1 VPYIIYILESTP
13 LPGVLT
19 GTGIQ
24 FGCEGNLPRIHSCCL
39 DASCMEEQQ
48 HVERIAGGQCGGNE
62 ARPKHDAFDQ
72 IGKFPHQV
80 L

>member
-1 VPYIIYILESTP
+1 
-13 LPGVLT
+13 
-19 GTGIQ
+19 
-24 FGCEGNLPRIHSCCL
+24 
-39 DASCMEEQQ
+39 MEEQQ